1 MCHVTEG
8 APGGAAADRARAPE
22 VIGTGFLL
30 SSLGAHSAISFA
42 KRIESLGLI
51 PPHVGLLRAI
61 AFGPGRS
68 QQSIAD
74 EFGLPP
80 SRVVGFIDDL
90 EAKGYVE
97 RRRDERDR
105 RVHRLYLTS
114 AGTKTMRRLAELG
127 KASEDALLGSL
138 SAADRRT
145 LHELLQRLVADQQL
159 TPGVHPG
166 YRQMR
171 PDKETP
177 GCD

>member
-1 MCHVTEG
+1 MGERRAG
-8 APGGAAADRARAPE
+8 GGPRGSAPPVPE

-30 SSLGAHSAISFA
+30 SALGAHSAMSFA
-42 KRIESLGLI
+42 RRIEPLGLT
-51 PPHVGLLRAI
+51 PPQVGLLRAV

-80 SRVVGFIDDL
+80 SRVVGFVDDL
-90 EAKGYVE
+90 EAAGLVE

-114 AGTKTMRRLAELG
+114 DGTKAMRRLAELG
-127 KASEDALLGSL
+127 RSAEEELLGSL
-138 SAADRRT
+138 SPRDRQT
-145 LHELLQRLVADQQL
+145 LRDLLERLVADRGL

-171 PDKETP
+171 D
-177 GCD
+177 